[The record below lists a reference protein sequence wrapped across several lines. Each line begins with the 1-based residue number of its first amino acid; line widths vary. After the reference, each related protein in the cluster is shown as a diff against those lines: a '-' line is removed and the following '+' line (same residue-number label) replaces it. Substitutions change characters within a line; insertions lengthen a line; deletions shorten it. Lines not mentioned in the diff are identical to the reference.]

1 MSKRKQA
8 VHKGYISLWRD
19 AAGVLVASIIAL
31 SYVAIGFADVTAQ
44 IFLATKVQ
52 FPESWL
58 AAMLSLSS
66 VALGFLLKTKIDQDK
81 AEVTEQIPGVICP
94 HCGGT
99 VATGEPYDAFRI
111 PPDEPRGN

>member
-1 MSKRKQA
+1 MMKKHK

-44 IFLATKVQ
+44 IFLATKVA

-81 AEVTEQIPGVICP
+81 ADTAEYDPRTNCP

-99 VATGEPYDAFRI
+99 VATGEPYDAFRV
-111 PPDEPRGN
+111 PPSEP